1 MAILQFPSEGRQF
14 RQLRTFARE
23 QFQRE
28 IRQNAIAQLGPEA
41 SDMAVLVSAC
51 KRCGLPSSE
60 LHVINDLMLDATQGD
75 VQTLVGRLLAS
86 AVGRAHLS
94 HCAHCLAGGEELVSV
109 VGHFGRLLP
118 ESGQD
123 LQLEFIFGDKRIVRV
138 DHHRMSADGE
148 TVALAG
154 PVDELAFHEAF
165 GAPMSMRGLWNAFIA
180 RHATD
185 YEFVTM
191 AVQKGYLI
199 GLRPYADDVAEA
211 VSFYDGFDQF
221 MERQRGELPFDTVTF
236 LRDREEDEIPI
247 PLEESYHAWLEP
259 WAVDIADAA
268 LDPFIVAD
276 SGSFVR
282 VLDEL
287 ASRRGVRVKRD
298 SGDDTL
304 YARFEAGEV
313 YLRLNIGPRY
323 FRTLHTGQ
331 TFHRGVMTYFGK
343 EILAIKAAGELAP
356 VLRRALP
363 GLRISVRDGKR
374 LEIADRFERLLFCDD
389 IVRVATSHDF
399 RSEAGLRELLAQVLP
414 EVRALG

>member
-1 MAILQFPSEGRQF
+1 M
-14 RQLRTFARE
+14 
-23 QFQRE
+23 
-28 IRQNAIAQLGPEA
+28 
-41 SDMAVLVSAC
+41 
-51 KRCGLPSSE
+51 
-60 LHVINDLMLDATQGD
+60 
-75 VQTLVGRLLAS
+75 
-86 AVGRAHLS
+86 
-94 HCAHCLAGGEELVSV
+94 
-109 VGHFGRLLP
+109 
-118 ESGQD
+118 
-123 LQLEFIFGDKRIVRV
+123 
-138 DHHRMSADGE
+138 
-148 TVALAG
+148 
-154 PVDELAFHEAF
+154 
-165 GAPMSMRGLWNAFIA
+165 
-180 RHATD
+180 
-185 YEFVTM
+185 
-191 AVQKGYLI
+191 
-199 GLRPYADDVAEA
+199 
-211 VSFYDGFDQF
+211 
-221 MERQRGELPFDTVTF
+221 
-236 LRDREEDEIPI
+236 
-247 PLEESYHAWLEP
+247 
-259 WAVDIADAA
+259 
-268 LDPFIVAD
+268 
-276 SGSFVR
+276 
-282 VLDEL
+282 LDEL